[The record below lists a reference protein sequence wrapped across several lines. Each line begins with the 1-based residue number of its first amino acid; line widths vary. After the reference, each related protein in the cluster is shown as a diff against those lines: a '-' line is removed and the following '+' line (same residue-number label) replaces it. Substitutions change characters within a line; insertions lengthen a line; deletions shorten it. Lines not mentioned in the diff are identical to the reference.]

1 MATGTLGAYAFGVLA
16 PFLIEDFD
24 ISRSQL
30 GLLTTAAFVAGGAGS
45 VPAGGLVDRFG
56 GRRVL
61 TASMWLVAASTLAM
75 AAAPAYP
82 WMLAAAALAGGA
94 IAAGNPTTNKLVA
107 IHVPAGERGVVM
119 GVKQAGVQMS
129 AFFAGTFLPV
139 AASAFG
145 WRRAL
150 AATVLLPVAGA
161 AATLRIVPRDA
172 PAGAPARR
180 PRATA
185 ASVVPWMAAY
195 AFLMGLGVSST
206 SNYLP
211 LYAREAVGMSV
222 TAAGALTA
230 ALGGMGIV
238 SRVAWG
244 WGSERLGRFALPL
257 ALMAAGA
264 AAASTMVLWARDAG
278 GALLWAAALLLGATA
293 VTWNSVGMLAVVAE
307 SGPGDAGRA
316 SGWVLTGFYGGFV
329 AGPFT
334 FGLSVDRLG
343 SYAWGWTGVTCAFA
357 LAAVVA
363 AVWHAQRRRA
373 RG

>member
-1 MATGTLGAYAFGVLA
+1 MATGTLSASAFGVLA
-16 PFLIEDFD
+16 PFLIDEFD
-24 ISRSQL
+24 ITRSQL

-61 TASMWLVAASTLAM
+61 TASMALVAVTTLAM
-75 AAAPAYP
+75 AAAPSYA
-82 WMLAAAALAGGA
+82 WMLAAAAVSGCA

-107 IHVPAGERGVVM
+107 MHVAPGERGVVM

-129 AFFAGTFLPV
+129 AFFAGSFLP
-139 AASAFG
+139 AASGAFG

-150 AATVLLPVAGA
+150 AATVIVPVAGA
-161 AATLRIVPRDA
+161 LATLRVVPRDA
-172 PAGAPARR
+172 RVDASG
-180 PRATA
+180 PRARPTA
-185 ASVVPWMAAY
+185 ASVVPWIGAY

-206 SNYLP
+206 TNYLP

-222 TAAGALTA
+222 TAGGALTA
-230 ALGGMGIV
+230 ALGAMGIV

-244 WGSERLGRFALPL
+244 WGTERLGRFALPL
-257 ALMAAGA
+257 AVMAAGA
-264 AAASTMVLWARDAG
+264 AAAALLVLYARTAG
-278 GALLWAAALLLGATA
+278 GALLWVAALLLGATA

-307 SGPGDAGRA
+307 AGPGDAGRA

-343 SYAWGWTGVTCAFA
+343 SYAWGWAGVTCSFAIAAAIA
-357 LAAVVA
+357 LA
-363 AVWHAQRRRA
+363 WHAYRRRA
-373 RG
+373 SR